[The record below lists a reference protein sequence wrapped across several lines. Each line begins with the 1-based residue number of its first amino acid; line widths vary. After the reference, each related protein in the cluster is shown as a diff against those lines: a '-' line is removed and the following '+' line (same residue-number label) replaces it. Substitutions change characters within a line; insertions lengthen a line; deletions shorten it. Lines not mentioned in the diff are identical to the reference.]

1 MMKQLSTLAAIALLT
16 LIMSIG
22 GAVAEQ
28 ATKPATG
35 TTAKPTGLE
44 TRVEKRILG
53 RGDSWQR
60 FEAPRPLYRDR
71 SEKLWR
77 PSTGDIK
84 LRRAGD

>member
-1 MMKQLSTLAAIALLT
+1 MKRLLT
-16 LIMSIG
+16 LTFFSLVALAMP
-22 GAVAEQ
+22 GAASAEQ
-28 ATKPATG
+28 ATKPTTTT

-44 TRVEKRILG
+44 TRVEKRIQG

>member
-1 MMKQLSTLAAIALLT
+1 MKQLSTIAAAGLLALA
-16 LIMSIG
+16 MSTSV
-22 GAVAEQ
+22 AAAEQ
-28 ATKPATG
+28 ATKPTTG

-44 TRVEKRILG
+44 TRVEKKLLG
-53 RGDSWQR
+53 RSDSWQR
-60 FEAPRPLYRDR
+60 FEPPRPLYRDR